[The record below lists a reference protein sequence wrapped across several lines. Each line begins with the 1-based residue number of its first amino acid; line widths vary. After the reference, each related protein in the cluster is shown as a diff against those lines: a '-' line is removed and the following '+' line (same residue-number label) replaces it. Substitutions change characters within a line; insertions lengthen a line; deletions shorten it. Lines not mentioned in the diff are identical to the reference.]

1 MARSFFTG
9 TDAELY
15 TGSESFST
23 KISATPTAYG
33 LTAAQASSYAS
44 LNSVYA
50 ASYMAAQDPETR
62 TKGQVAAKNTAR
74 DNLRIAASDLA
85 KIIDGTPSVTDQQ
98 KIDLGLNVRKIP
110 SPMPPP
116 GTPYQLKVELLPNG
130 SLKLKWK
137 CNNPAG
143 STGTLYHVYRK
154 VGTAPGEFTFIG
166 GSGARTFVDGTVPS
180 GVPTIVYQVQ
190 AARTTAVGD
199 AAEFVVNFGVGASG
213 SMTASVDESPSAP
226 KMAA

>member
-33 LTAAQASSYAS
+33 LTAPQ
-44 LNSVYA
+44 A
-50 ASYMAAQDPETR
+50 ASYATLNTAYASAFMAAQDPETR

-98 KIDLGLNVRKIP
+98 KIDLGLN
-110 SPMPPP
+110 
-116 GTPYQLKVELLPNG
+116 
-130 SLKLKWK
+130 
-137 CNNPAG
+137 
-143 STGTLYHVYRK
+143 
-154 VGTAPGEFTFIG
+154 
-166 GSGARTFVDGTVPS
+166 
-180 GVPTIVYQVQ
+180 
-190 AARTTAVGD
+190 
-199 AAEFVVNFGVGASG
+199 
-213 SMTASVDESPSAP
+213 
-226 KMAA
+226 